1 MRSYK
6 IDDITAGM
14 SFTAPVYIDDENILV
29 PENVEIRDKDIE
41 RLRRWGIEEVQS
53 DGEIVSEDE
62 GSTKRQDLIE
72 TGMMGA
78 SEEYI
83 QGIQLVDEVFITLQ
97 EGGEPDKQSIEK
109 VVNDLY
115 QLLMER
121 PDEVLGPIFQPRPSR
136 HYLSQGAV
144 NCLILSVFMGR
155 KLKIPNHQLAGLAV
169 SALLHDTGM
178 MRVPKAI
185 LEKTGKLSDKEL
197 KAIQTHPIYSFR
209 IITREL
215 GYAEEVGTT
224 ALYHHE
230 RWDGKGYP
238 KQLKGK
244 EIPLTSRILSV
255 VDAYEAMVSER
266 PHRDSMIGYRA
277 MRQILNDN
285 SRRFDSEILKIFI
298 KSMGIYPVGSY
309 VVLND
314 GSIGRVVE
322 NYKEIPLRPV
332 IRILV
337 GPTGRK
343 IDEKNQRTVDLTQES
358 SMFIVKAV
366 SANELKEVG

>member
-6 IDDITAGM
+6 LDEITAGM
-14 SFTAPVYIDDENILV
+14 SFTAPVYIDGENILV
-29 PENVEIRDKDIE
+29 PEHVEIRDKDIE
-41 RLRRWGIEEVQS
+41 RLRRWGIHEVQS
-53 DGEIVSEDE
+53 EGEI
-62 GSTKRQDLIE
+62 KREEEAENARQEPNDAAL
-72 TGMMGA
+72 MRA
-78 SEEYI
+78 SDEYI
-83 QGIQLVDEVFITLQ
+83 RGIQLIDEVFFTLQ
-97 EGGEPDKQSIEK
+97 EGGKPDKHSIEK

-121 PDEVLGPIFQPRPSR
+121 PDEVLGPMFQPRPSK

-155 KLKIPNHQLAGLAV
+155 KLRIPNHQLAGLAV

-178 MRVPKAI
+178 MRVPKDL
-185 LEKTGKLSDKEL
+185 LEKKGKLSDKEL

-215 GYAEEVGTT
+215 GYAEELGTT

-266 PHRDSMIGYRA
+266 PHRNSMIGYRA

-314 GSIGRVVE
+314 GSVGRVVE
-322 NYKEIPLRPV
+322 NHREIPLRPV

-337 GPTGRK
+337 GPTGRR
-343 IDEKNQRTVDLTQES
+343 IEEKNRRTIDLSQEAS
-358 SMFIVKAV
+358 LFIVKAV
-366 SANELKEVG
+366 SSNELKEVG